1 MAKKKSS
8 KVTTPVVPT
17 IPMLLGGQTV
27 NPSQAFTSSK
37 PSGNTYLTYNASTGA
52 APTTTPSDF
61 GAPQTVRP
69 APVSTGEGTPPV
81 TSGYIGIPGFFPG
94 GEQPPKVNTGFSDA
108 FDAFKKTFALIVGE
122 KEASQTYLTSLF
134 NKVYG
139 YNKLGMNFDEAIN
152 ISLRDARTDASL
164 APFRQRF
171 RAVLALEDMKQA
183 GKIVSVPTIREYVV
197 SEQQAADVLN
207 RAELGTLATPDF
219 LADVFSMGKSV
230 NEITQIVDNVYKKIQ
245 SAPQSVKDARS
256 ALYPTM
262 TDAQIAKAMLTGSNG
277 VDELVRQQKGLEVV
291 GAFNEQSYGITQ
303 GLAEELAA
311 SGQTYGTA
319 RTGVANIRAYLPRA
333 QQLAEMQRVSGVG
346 LDLAV
351 KAQFKNDIEAQ
362 RQLEQV
368 AATESS
374 KFKGKTG
381 MTNVSLTG
389 PKTF

>member
-1 MAKKKSS
+1 MAKKKTS
-8 KVTTPVVPT
+8 KVATPT
-17 IPMLLGGQTV
+17 LPMLLGGQTV
-27 NPSQAFTSSK
+27 NPSQAYTPK
-37 PSGNTYLTYNASTGA
+37 PSGNTFLTYNASTGA
-52 APTTTPSDF
+52 APTTTPVDF
-61 GAPQTVRP
+61 GAPQPVKP
-69 APVSTGEGTPPV
+69 AAPTTGGGTPPV
-81 TSGYIGIPGFFPG
+81 GANNYIGIPGFFPG
-94 GEQPPKVNTGFSDA
+94 GNPPPKSDIGFSDA

-183 GKIVSVPTIREYVV
+183 GKIVAVPTIKEYIV

-262 TDAQIAKAMLTGSNG
+262 TDAQIAKAMLTGSKG

-319 RTGVANIRAYLPRA
+319 RTGAANIRAYLPRG

-346 LDLAV
+346 LDLAI

-362 RQLEQV
+362 RQLEQIGT
-368 AATESS
+368 TESS

-381 MTNVSLTG
+381 TTNVSLTG